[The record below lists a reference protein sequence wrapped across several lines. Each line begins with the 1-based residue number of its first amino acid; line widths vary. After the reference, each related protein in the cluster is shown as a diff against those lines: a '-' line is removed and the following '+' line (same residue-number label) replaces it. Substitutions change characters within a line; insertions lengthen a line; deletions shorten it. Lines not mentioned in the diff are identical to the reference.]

1 MLLRLDPGSCRPKLP
16 LHGSAASRA
25 IEQAALARLPP
36 HQLMQRA
43 AGSVAAL
50 ARALQP
56 HARHVWLAC
65 GPGNNGGDGLLAA
78 ALLRAQLPQTRLTIS
93 WQGDESRL
101 PDDARY
107 ALQQARAAG
116 LEFSDRPPEDFD
128 LGIDALLGL
137 GGRGLGPGPMADW
150 MLALQQT
157 RATVLCVDLP
167 SGLECDSGAWRNP
180 FEARPMGPRHTLS
193 LLTLKP
199 GLFTADGR
207 DAAGQVW
214 LDRLGVAADQLAPD
228 AWLNAPDT
236 DPGPTRQQCHGA
248 HKGSHGDLLVLGGQ
262 DVSVDGNGMSGAAL
276 LAARAG
282 LQAGAGRVYLGLL
295 GAGPATPAL
304 DLLWPEL
311 MFRPAQASAEG
322 ELARQ
327 ATTVCGCGGGQSVR
341 AVLPAL
347 LEQSPRLV
355 LDADAL
361 NALAQQ
367 ADWRAQLSRRLARGQ
382 HSILTPHPLEAAR
395 LLGCNSAQVQADRL
409 QAARQLAQQFQ
420 SVVVLKG
427 SGSVIAAPGQIPFIN
442 ATGNALLATAGTG
455 DVLAGMV
462 GAYWTQTARPCR
474 PDQMPA
480 AMPQPSPDGGLNGSL
495 NGSLGDGLEIALQA
509 TCRAVHQHGAL
520 ADRWPSGRGLR
531 AGDLLAGLTPWP
543 G

>member
-25 IEQAALARLPP
+25 IEQAALAHLPP

-43 AGSVAAL
+43 AGSIAAL

-78 ALLRAQLPQTRLTIS
+78 ALLRAQLPQTRLTVS
-93 WQGDESRL
+93 WHGNESRL

-150 MLALQQT
+150 MQTLQQT

-167 SGLECDSGAWRNP
+167 SGLACDSGAWRNP
-180 FEARPMGPRHTLS
+180 FEARPAGPRHTLS

-214 LDRLGVAADQLAPD
+214 LDRLGVAADQLPPD

-236 DPGPTRQQCHGA
+236 EPGPTRQQRHGA

-327 ATTVCGCGGGQSVR
+327 AITVCGCGGGQSVR

-347 LEQSPRLV
+347 LEHSPRLV

-395 LLGCNSAQVQADRL
+395 LLGCDSAQVQADRL
-409 QAARQLAQQFQ
+409 QAARELAQQFQ

-427 SGSVIAAPGQIPFIN
+427 SGSVITAPGQIPFIN
-442 ATGNALLATAGTG
+442 TTGNALLATAGTG

-462 GAYWTQTARPCR
+462 GAYWAQTARLGR
-474 PDQMPA
+474 QGQMPA
-480 AMPQPSPDGGLNGSL
+480 AMPQPSPDSGL
-495 NGSLGDGLEIALQA
+495 NGSLGDGLEMALQA
-509 TCRAVHQHGAL
+509 ACRAVHQHGAL

>member
-1 MLLRLDPGSCRPKLP
+1 MQRIAPCSRLPDLA

-25 IEQAALARLPP
+25 LEQAALAALPP
-36 HQLMQRA
+36 HTLMRRA
-43 AGSVAAL
+43 AAAVAAL
-50 ARALQP
+50 ARALTP
-56 HARHVWLAC
+56 HARQVWVAC

-78 ALLRAQLPQTRLTIS
+78 ALLHGLLPQTRVTVS
-93 WQGDESRL
+93 WHGDESRL
-101 PDDARY
+101 PDDARH

-116 LEFSDRPPEDFD
+116 VRFSDRAPDDFD

-137 GGRGLGPGPMADW
+137 GSRGLAAGPMADW
-150 MLALQQT
+150 MLTLQRT
-157 RATVLCVDLP
+157 RSTVLCVDLP
-167 SGLECDSGAWRNP
+167 SGLDPDSGAWRNP
-180 FEARPMGPRHTLS
+180 FERMPAGPRHTLS

-214 LDRLGVAADQLAPD
+214 LDRLGIDPAGMPAD
-228 AWLNAPDT
+228 AWLADSHRVSSSL
-236 DPGPTRQQCHGA
+236 RQQRQQRHGA

-262 DVSVDGNGMSGAAL
+262 DVSVDGIGMTGAAL

-304 DLLWPEL
+304 DPLWPEL
-311 MFRPAQASAEG
+311 MFRPAQAAAED

-361 NALAQQ
+361 NAIAGSP
-367 ADWRAQLSRRLARGQ
+367 DWRAQLASRYSRGQ

-395 LLGCNSAQVQADRL
+395 LLGCDSAQVQANRL
-409 QAARQLAQQFQ
+409 GAARRL
-420 SVVVLKG
+420 SEELRGVVVLKG
-427 SGSVIAAPGQIPFIN
+427 SGSVISAPGQTPLIN
-442 ATGNALLATAGTG
+442 PTGNALLATAGTG

-462 GAYWTQTARPCR
+462 GAYWAQAS
-474 PDQMPA
+474 A
-480 AMPQPSPDGGLNGSL
+480 GQPSHDSQ
-495 NGSLGDGLEIALQA
+495 LGQALALEAA
-509 TCRAVHQHGAL
+509 RRAVYQHGVL
-520 ADRWPSGRGLR
+520 ADRWPAGRSLR
-531 AGDLLAGLTPWP
+531 AGDLLAGITAWQD
-543 G
+543 

>member
-1 MLLRLDPGSCRPKLP
+1 MLRLDPACCLPPLP
-16 LHGSAASRA
+16 LHGSAASRT
-25 IEQAALARLPP
+25 IEQAALAGLPP
-36 HQLMQRA
+36 HHLMQRA
-43 AGSVAAL
+43 AHSVAAL

-56 HARHVWLAC
+56 HARRVWVAC

-78 ALLRAQLPQTRLTIS
+78 ALLRTQLPQTQVTVS
-93 WQGDESRL
+93 WQGDAARL
-101 PDDARY
+101 PDDARH

-116 LEFSDRPPEDFD
+116 LEFCAQPPEDFD

-137 GGRGLGPGPMADW
+137 GGRGLGAGPMADW
-150 MLALQQT
+150 MRVLQRT

-167 SGLECDSGAWRNP
+167 SGLDCDSGAWLNP

-214 LDRLGVAADQLAPD
+214 LDRLGVACDLALPD
-228 AWLNAPDT
+228 AWLNT
-236 DPGPTRQQCHGA
+236 GTEPGPTRQQRHGA

-304 DLLWPEL
+304 DPLWPEL

-367 ADWRAQLSRRLARGQ
+367 ADWRAQLSQRLARGQ
-382 HSILTPHPLEAAR
+382 YSILTPHPLEAAR
-395 LLGCNSAQVQADRL
+395 LLGYSSTQVQANRL

-420 SVVVLKG
+420 CVVVLKG
-427 SGSVIAAPGQIPFIN
+427 SGSVIAVPGQSPFIN
-442 ATGNALLATAGTG
+442 PTGNALLATAGTG

-462 GAYWTQTARPCR
+462 GAYWAQNAQAQR
-474 PDQMPA
+474 PDRTVAVMPFH
-480 AMPQPSPDGGLNGSL
+480 GLDSNQDS
-495 NGSLGDGLEIALQA
+495 GLLLALQA
-509 TCRAVHQHGAL
+509 ACQAAWQHGTL
-520 ADRWPSGRGLR
+520 ADRWPQGRGLR
-531 AGDLLAGLTPWP
+531 AGDLLADLTPWP

>member
-1 MLLRLDPGSCRPKLP
+1 MLRLDAGHRHPPLP
-16 LHGSAASRA
+16 LHGSATSRA
-25 IEQAALARLPP
+25 IEQAALAGLPP
-36 HQLMQRA
+36 HRLMQRA
-43 AGSVAAL
+43 ARSVAAL

-56 HARHVWLAC
+56 HARQIWVAC

-78 ALLRAQLPQTRLTIS
+78 ALLRAQLPQSRVTVS
-93 WQGDESRL
+93 WQGDEARL
-101 PDDARY
+101 PDDARH

-116 LEFSDRPPEDFD
+116 LEFTEQPPADFD

-137 GGRGLGPGPMADW
+137 GGRGLEAGPLADW
-150 MLALQQT
+150 MRALQQT
-157 RATVLCVDLP
+157 RSTVLCVDLP
-167 SGLECDSGAWRNP
+167 SGLDCDSGAWRNP
-180 FEARPMGPRHTLS
+180 FEAVPMGPRHTLS

-214 LDRLGVAADQLAPD
+214 LDRLGIAPDLAPPD
-228 AWLNAPDT
+228 AWLNAPEAE
-236 DPGPTRQQCHGA
+236 PGAPRQQRHGA

-262 DVSVDGNGMSGAAL
+262 DVSVDGHGMSGAAL

-282 LQAGAGRVYLGLL
+282 LQSGAGRVYLGLL

-304 DLLWPEL
+304 DPLWPEL

-322 ELARQ
+322 ELAVQ
-327 ATTVCGCGGGQSVR
+327 ATTVCGCGGGESVR

-361 NALAQQ
+361 NALARQ
-367 ADWRAQLSRRLARGQ
+367 ADWRAQLSRRRARGQ

-395 LLGCNSAQVQADRL
+395 LLGCSSAQVQADRL
-409 QAARQLAQQFQ
+409 RAARELARQFQ
-420 SVVVLKG
+420 CVVVLKG
-427 SGSVIAAPGQIPFIN
+427 SGSVIAAPEQPPLIN
-442 ATGNALLATAGTG
+442 PTGNALLATAGTG

-462 GAYWTQTARPCR
+462 GAYWAQNAACHR
-474 PDQMPA
+474 PDRTA
-480 AMPQPSPDGGLNGSL
+480 SAMPVRGQDKGQDGGL
-495 NGSLGDGLEIALQA
+495 ALQA
-509 TCRAVHQHGAL
+509 ARQAAWQHGAL
-520 ADRWPSGRGLR
+520 ADRWPQGRGLR
-531 AGDLLAGLTPWP
+531 AGDLLAGLAPWP

>member
-25 IEQAALARLPP
+25 IEQAALAGLPS
-36 HQLMQRA
+36 HLLMQRA
-43 AGSVAAL
+43 AGAVAAL

-56 HARHVWLAC
+56 HARQVWIAC

-78 ALLRAQLPQTRLTIS
+78 ALLRAQLPQTRLTVS
-93 WQGDESRL
+93 WHGDEARL
-101 PDDARY
+101 SSDARY

-116 LEFSDRPPEDFD
+116 LEFADQPPEDFD

-137 GGRGLGPGPMADW
+137 GGRGLETGPMADW
-150 MLALQQT
+150 MRALQQT

-167 SGLECDSGAWRNP
+167 SGLDCDSGSWRNP
-180 FEARPMGPRHTLS
+180 FEARPAGPRHTLS

-207 DAAGQVW
+207 DAAGQIW
-214 LDRLGVAADQLAPD
+214 LDRLGVAADQLPPD
-228 AWLNAPDT
+228 AWLNAPDA
-236 DPGPTRQQCHGA
+236 DPGQARQQRHGA

-347 LEQSPRLV
+347 LEHSPRLL

-395 LLGCNSAQVQADRL
+395 LLGCDSAQVQADRL
-409 QAARQLAQQFQ
+409 QAARRLAQEFQ
-420 SVVVLKG
+420 CVVVLKG
-427 SGSVIAAPGQIPFIN
+427 SGSVIAAPGQIPLIN

-462 GAYWTQTARPCR
+462 GAYWAQTAQARQTG
-474 PDQMPA
+474 QMPA
-480 AMPQPSPDGGLNGSL
+480 AMSQHSPNGGLDDGS
-495 NGSLGDGLEIALQA
+495 GIGLEIALRA
-509 TCRAVHQHGAL
+509 ACRAVQQHGAL

>member
-1 MLLRLDPGSCRPKLP
+1 MLRLDPACCLPPLP
-16 LHGSAASRA
+16 LHGSAASRT
-25 IEQAALARLPP
+25 IEQAALAGLPP
-36 HQLMQRA
+36 HHLMQRA
-43 AGSVAAL
+43 AHSVAAL

-56 HARHVWLAC
+56 HARRLWVAC

-78 ALLRAQLPQTRLTIS
+78 ALLRTQLPQTQVTVS
-93 WQGDESRL
+93 WQGDAARL
-101 PDDARY
+101 PDDARH

-116 LEFSDRPPEDFD
+116 LEFCAQPPEDFD

-137 GGRGLGPGPMADW
+137 GGRGLGAGPMADW
-150 MLALQQT
+150 MRVLQRT

-167 SGLECDSGAWRNP
+167 SGLDCDSGAWLNP

-214 LDRLGVAADQLAPD
+214 LDRLGVACDLAAPD
-228 AWLNAPDT
+228 AWLNT
-236 DPGPTRQQCHGA
+236 GTEPGPTRQQRHGA

-304 DLLWPEL
+304 DPLWPEL

-367 ADWRAQLSRRLARGQ
+367 ADWRAQLSQRLARGQ
-382 HSILTPHPLEAAR
+382 YSILTPHPLEAAR
-395 LLGCNSAQVQADRL
+395 LLGYSSTQVQANRL

-420 SVVVLKG
+420 CVVVLKG
-427 SGSVIAAPGQIPFIN
+427 SGSVIAVPGQSPFIN
-442 ATGNALLATAGTG
+442 PTGNALLATAGTG

-462 GAYWTQTARPCR
+462 GAYWAQTARPGR
-474 PDQMPA
+474 LD
-480 AMPQPSPDGGLNGSL
+480 
-495 NGSLGDGLEIALQA
+495 GSLGDGLKMALQA
-509 TCRAVHQHGAL
+509 ACRAVHQHGAL
-520 ADRWPSGRGLR
+520 ADRWPSGNGLR

>member
-25 IEQAALARLPP
+25 IEQAALAHLPP
-36 HQLMQRA
+36 HRLMQRA
-43 AGSVAAL
+43 ACSVAAL

-65 GPGNNGGDGLLAA
+65 GPGNNGGDGLLTA
-78 ALLRAQLPQTRLTIS
+78 ALLRTQLPQTRLTVS
-93 WQGDESRL
+93 WQGNESRL

-137 GGRGLGPGPMADW
+137 GGRGLEPGPLADW
-150 MLALQQT
+150 MQTLQQT

-167 SGLECDSGAWRNP
+167 SGLECDSGAWLNP
-180 FEARPMGPRHTLS
+180 FEARPAGPRHTLS

-214 LDRLGVAADQLAPD
+214 LDRLGVAADQLPPD

-236 DPGPTRQQCHGA
+236 EPGPTRQQRHGA

-347 LEQSPRLV
+347 LEHSPRLV

-395 LLGCNSAQVQADRL
+395 LLGCDSAQIQSDRL
-409 QAARQLAQQFQ
+409 QAARELAQQFQ

-442 ATGNALLATAGTG
+442 TTGNALLATAGTG

-462 GAYWTQTARPCR
+462 GAYWAQTARPGR
-474 PDQMPA
+474 PGRMPA

-495 NGSLGDGLEIALQA
+495 SDGLEMALQA
-509 TCRAVHQHGAL
+509 ACRAVHQHGAL